1 MNMNERIAAWNEE
14 AQQCACG
21 HQHRVVDML
30 IHLEAGAI
38 QRLPG
43 YLSEQGYRQVTVV
56 YDRHTFRAAGSDVL
70 SSIREAG
77 MHVDE
82 IALPENRTGDI
93 IADEA
98 AIVQVMLGVR
108 LESQAV
114 IAVGSG
120 TIHDLVRFVCS
131 KMNKPFLS
139 IPTAASVDGFTSA
152 GAPLIVSGIK
162 QTFQAVP
169 PEAIFADMNILEQA
183 PQVMTAAGFGDM
195 LGKYTSL
202 ADWIVSRELGGE
214 PFCPVAYRMT
224 EEALHTCIDHVQA
237 IAEGRA
243 EGVAV
248 LMDALI
254 VSGISMLIID
264 HSRPASGGEHHLSH
278 ILEMDLMQAGERPV
292 LHGAKVG
299 VACALLTVKY
309 KELAQTSGEPV
320 FGIYDQLPEAS
331 QLIAWL
337 EQVGGPVTTEQ
348 LGVTPEM
355 VEHAFN
361 TAHTLR
367 PRYTGLRYINEVLNT
382 SLG

>member
-14 AQQCACG
+14 AQRCTCG
-21 HQHRVVDML
+21 HEHRLVHML
-30 IHLEAGAI
+30 IHLEHGAI

-43 YLSEQGYRQVTVV
+43 YLSEQGYNRVTVV
-56 YDRHTFRAAGSDVL
+56 HDRHTAQVAGYDVL
-70 SSIREAG
+70 SNIREAG
-77 MHVDE
+77 CSVDE
-82 IALPENRTGDI
+82 ICMPENQTGDVV
-93 IADEA
+93 ADEA
-98 AIVQVMLGVR
+98 AIVQVLLGVK
-108 LESQAV
+108 LESQAI

-139 IPTAASVDGFTSA
+139 VPTAASVDGFTSA

-162 QTFQAVP
+162 QTFQAVAP
-169 PEAIFADMNILEQA
+169 DAIFADIDILEQA
-183 PQVMTAAGFGDM
+183 PQEMNAAGFGDM

-202 ADWIVSRELGGE
+202 ADWIVSRDMGGE

-224 EEALHTCIDHVQA
+224 EEALITCVDHVRD

-243 EGVAV
+243 EGVTV

-254 VSGISMLIID
+254 ASGISMLIID

-278 ILEMDLMQAGERPV
+278 RWEMALMEAGHRPV

-299 VACALLTVKY
+299 VACALLTAKY
-309 KELAQTSGEPV
+309 KELAQTSVESV
-320 FGIYDQLPEAS
+320 FDIYHHLPEVS
-331 QLIAWL
+331 QLTTWL
-337 EQVGGPVTTEQ
+337 EEVGGPTTTEQ

-355 VEHAFN
+355 VEHALT

-367 PRYTGLRYINEVLNT
+367 DRYTGLRYINEVLNT
-382 SLG
+382 RRV

>member
-1 MNMNERIAAWNEE
+1 MNMNERMAAWNEE

-21 HQHRVVDML
+21 HPHRVVNML

-43 YLSEQGYRQVTVV
+43 YLSERGYDRVTVV
-56 YDRHTFRAAGSDVL
+56 YDQHTFRAAGSDVL
-70 SSIREAG
+70 SSIRG
-77 MHVDE
+77 MGIHVDE
-82 IALPENRTGDI
+82 MAMRENRTGDI
-93 IADEA
+93 VADEA
-98 AIVQVMLGVR
+98 AIVQIILGVS

-139 IPTAASVDGFTSA
+139 VPTAASVDGFTSA
-152 GAPLIVSGIK
+152 GAPLIVSGVK

-169 PEAIFADMNILEQA
+169 PEAIFADMDILEQA

-202 ADWIVSRELGGE
+202 ADWIVSHEMGGE
-214 PFCPVAYRMT
+214 PFCPVAYRIT
-224 EEALHTCIDHVQA
+224 EEALNTCIDHVNA
-237 IAEGRA
+237 IAEGQS

-254 VSGISMLIID
+254 VSGLSMLIID
-264 HSRPASGGEHHLSH
+264 HSRPASGGEHHISH
-278 ILEMDLMQAGERPV
+278 IWEMDLMEAGRRPV

-299 VACALLTVKY
+299 VACALITEKY

-320 FGIYDQLPEAS
+320 FSVYESLPEAS
-331 QLIAWL
+331 QITGWL
-337 EQVGGPVTTEQ
+337 EQVGGPTTTEQ
-348 LGVTPEM
+348 LGVTREM
-355 VEHAFN
+355 VEHALT

-367 PRYTGLRYINEVLNT
+367 NRYTGLKYINEVLNT
-382 SLG
+382 RVI

>member
-14 AQQCACG
+14 AQECNCG
-21 HQHRVVDML
+21 HQHRKVDML

-43 YLSEQGYRQVTVV
+43 YLSEREYDRVTVV
-56 YDRHTFRAAGSDVL
+56 YDRHTLRAAGSDVL

-77 MHVDE
+77 IHVDE

-93 IADEA
+93 VADEA
-98 AIVQVMLGVR
+98 AIVQVMLGVN

-152 GAPLIVSGIK
+152 GAPLIVSGVK
-162 QTFQAVP
+162 RTFQAVP

-202 ADWIVSRELGGE
+202 ADWIVSRDLGGE

-224 EEALHTCIDHVQA
+224 EEALNSCIDHVQA

-278 ILEMDLMQAGERPV
+278 ILEMDLMQAGDRPV

-320 FGIYDQLPEAS
+320 FGIYDHLPEAA
-331 QLIAWL
+331 QLIEWL
-337 EQVGGPVTTEQ
+337 EQVGGPVTIEQ
-348 LGVTPEM
+348 LGVTSEM
-355 VEHAFN
+355 VEHAFT

-367 PRYTGLRYINEVLNT
+367 PRYTGLKYINEVLNT
-382 SLG
+382 R

>member
-98 AIVQVMLGVR
+98 TIVQVMLGVR

-183 PQVMTAAGFGDM
+183 PQVMTSLPDSEICLANILPLQIGLFLVIWAGNRSVR
-195 LGKYTSL
+195 L
-202 ADWIVSRELGGE
+202 
-214 PFCPVAYRMT
+214 
-224 EEALHTCIDHVQA
+224 
-237 IAEGRA
+237 
-243 EGVAV
+243 
-248 LMDALI
+248 LI
-254 VSGISMLIID
+254 G
-264 HSRPASGGEHHLSH
+264 
-278 ILEMDLMQAGERPV
+278 
-292 LHGAKVG
+292 
-299 VACALLTVKY
+299 
-309 KELAQTSGEPV
+309 
-320 FGIYDQLPEAS
+320 
-331 QLIAWL
+331 
-337 EQVGGPVTTEQ
+337 
-348 LGVTPEM
+348 
-355 VEHAFN
+355 
-361 TAHTLR
+361 
-367 PRYTGLRYINEVLNT
+367 
-382 SLG
+382 